1 MGVRRKSRARI
12 AAVNKAGLVK
22 DVSPSPKVMINNIVE
37 ASQFRMGQ
45 MVITDLVL
53 DLNST
58 KNTLFSQALAAADP
72 IGTNTTDVSY
82 LCQLTQDVFG
92 VVTQVETINLEQCTD
107 GTLKDYDLMYG
118 DDDGY
123 LGSDASNDAAIAT
136 DIFASGGSALGKHT
150 TTQVDG
156 LGAGA
161 NGLLNKYLYITAGAA
176 TTAKA
181 GCIIDCSSATVGNVT
196 SGVTTIFLDTHDG
209 TRIPFVAD
217 SGTAYNGGAAANK
230 FNIGSVTTTAHLAE
244 GIKLGIDNNA
254 NFSAS
259 RVESAVSVTVSTV
272 ALNSNNNNF
281 LTDDPEK
288 ESGIVV
294 PNMTG
299 GIPNQLTAGKLLVRV
314 TGFIVNDDL

>member
-12 AAVNKAGLVK
+12 AAINKTGLIK

-58 KNTLFSQALAAADP
+58 KNTLFSQATAAKMP
-72 IGTNTTDVSY
+72 IGTNTSDVSY
-82 LCQLTQDVFG
+82 LCQLTQAVFG

-107 GTLKDYDLMYG
+107 GTLKDYDLMFG
-118 DDDGY
+118 DGDGF
-123 LGSDASNDAAIAT
+123 LGSEASNDTALAT

-150 TTQVDG
+150 TTQVDTSVS
-156 LGAGA
+156 A
-161 NGLLNKYLYITAGAA
+161 NGLLNKYLYITSGAA

-181 GCIIDCSSATVGNVT
+181 GAIIDCSSATVGNVT
-196 SGVTTIFLDTHDG
+196 SGVTTIFLDKHDG

-217 SGTAYNGGAAANK
+217 NANAYNSGTESANK
-230 FNIGSVTTTAHLAE
+230 FNIGSVTTTEHLAE
-244 GIKLGIDNNA
+244 GIKRGIDNNA
-254 NFSAS
+254 NFTAV

-272 ALNSNNNNF
+272 ATNSNNANF

-299 GIPNQLTAGKLLVRV
+299 GIPNQITAGKVLIRV